1 MISNPFHNNKN
12 KNTPQNIST
21 KNKVQDKAL
30 YKIFQ
35 EPGNSFRL
43 QIGTKDISEQVIIND
58 LRDGY
63 QLAWEESNNRYFLL
77 PPKDKMEYN
86 KAIDTEWVEADD
98 GIVLISFDGFKD
110 LFIIKDNEDISAECN
125 VREINDE
132 LMMMWSNA
140 DDSYYIIR
148 MTDVDKKIVAA
159 EQNESQNHT
168 IWYKDEDAYYI
179 YWEDQPLA
187 PETKL
192 AIVDDNALAY
202 HEGSRKWLFL
212 EAYQSTNDLDFRE
225 AQIFDFEAT
234 HIWSKPNELQY
245 YLIAEG
251 EFIDYA
257 EWEAQPVYEHLVI
270 FNKKTKSYFL
280 MRDFGK
286 VAENTFFKLEEIPS
300 NDGLIGFKLP
310 NKGFMVLD
318 GGIGLANI
326 KARKYEEMIIILDEE
341 SSRIFISNAYYQ
353 SNEYEFFAIHPTDP
367 EQSAD
372 MVEFV
377 RSV

>member
-12 KNTPQNIST
+12 ENTPQNNST
-21 KNKVQDKAL
+21 KNKGQDKAL
-30 YKIFQ
+30 YEIFQ
-35 EPGNSFRL
+35 EPENSFRL
-43 QIGTKDISEQVIIND
+43 QTGTKDISEQVIINE
-58 LRDGY
+58 LSEGY
-63 QLAWEESNNRYFLL
+63 QLAWEESSKRYYLL

-86 KAIDTEWVEADD
+86 KAIETEWVEADD

-110 LFIIKDNEDISAECN
+110 LFIIKENEDISAECN
-125 VREINDE
+125 VREINEE

-140 DDSYYIIR
+140 DDSFYIIR
-148 MTDVDKKIVAA
+148 LTGADKKIVAA

-168 IWYKDEDAYYI
+168 IWYRDDDAYYI

-234 HIWSKPNELQY
+234 HIWSKPNESQF

-257 EWEAQPVYEHLVI
+257 EWEAQPVHDHLVV
-270 FNKKTKSYFL
+270 FNKNTKSYFL
-280 MRDFGK
+280 MRI
-286 VAENTFFKLEEIPS
+286 LE
-300 NDGLIGFKLP
+300 K
-310 NKGFMVLD
+310 
-318 GGIGLANI
+318 
-326 KARKYEEMIIILDEE
+326 
-341 SSRIFISNAYYQ
+341 
-353 SNEYEFFAIHPTDP
+353 
-367 EQSAD
+367 
-372 MVEFV
+372 
-377 RSV
+377 